1 MTHKYIVRYVT
12 DDDPRSKEVIMLAG
26 DEQDAKKQLEDE
38 FLDIVDYINV
48 LSITNQASAKESR
61 KEAETYFS

>member
-1 MTHKYIVRYVT
+1 
-12 DDDPRSKEVIMLAG
+12 MLAG
-26 DEQDAKKQLEDE
+26 DEQDVKKQLEDE